1 MEGLCSIFQE
11 ARIKQKVFNWN
22 SKQSISILFIFVLTG
37 NSVVRYEYLY
47 SKQCL
52 FAKVRTNCMKLER
65 LYVPNNIKIILQIG
79 IFVIWLT
86 DFLSDIRNLINP
98 PWRFEQILLSMKRC
112 ENSCKDVS
120 HSDDCSLLTCGRRTE
135 KLLSDWFSGHCRYW
149 VLNSCIYLATK
160 RYCGGFCTGL

>member
-22 SKQSISILFIFVLTG
+22 SKHSISILFIFVLTG
-37 NSVVRYEYLY
+37 NSIVKYEYLY

-120 HSDDCSLLTCGRRTE
+120 HSDDCSLLTCGRWTE

-149 VLNSCIYLATK
+149 VLNSYIYLATK

>member
-22 SKQSISILFIFVLTG
+22 SKHSISILFIFVLTG
-37 NSVVRYEYLY
+37 NSIVKYEYLY

-120 HSDDCSLLTCGRRTE
+120 HSDDCSLLTCGRWTE

>member
-22 SKQSISILFIFVLTG
+22 SKHSISILFIFVLTG
-37 NSVVRYEYLY
+37 NSIVKYEYLY

-120 HSDDCSLLTCGRRTE
+120 HSDDYSLLTCGRWTE